1 MKTGLL
7 FGFAVGCAA
16 GTALAADLPSLY
28 APLGQLI
35 LTQLVSA
42 PFPHPQRAEGHR
54 YKNQFFSAK
63 EHYSDSTVAIFVPRG
78 FRETGQ
84 VDFLVHFHGW
94 GNHVEKALRKYQLIE
109 QLAASHRNVV
119 LVVPQGPRDA
129 SDSFGGKLEDPGG
142 FERFMGEVQ
151 QTLREKSRLKDK
163 AFTLGQIILS
173 GHSGGYHVMSAILDH
188 GGLTDHIRE
197 VWLFDALY
205 AETDKFL
212 AWWDHQHG
220 RLLDIYTG
228 HGGTKEETMNLMAQ
242 LRQRGTHFCAVE
254 ETEAKPTDLTNPEP
268 IFLFSKLPHDDVL
281 SAHQT
286 FRLFLETSGLEP
298 LGKQDL

>member
-1 MKTGLL
+1 MKLALL
-7 FGFAVGCAA
+7 LVLAFASAGPAA
-16 GTALAADLPSLY
+16 SVADLPRLY
-28 APLGQLI
+28 APLGELI
-35 LTQLVSA
+35 LTQLISA

-54 YKNQFFSAK
+54 YKDQFFSAN
-63 EHYSDSTVAIFVPRG
+63 EHYRDSTVAIFVPSG
-78 FRETGQ
+78 FRETGP

-94 GNHVEKALRKYQLIE
+94 GNDVQKALLKYQLID
-109 QLAASHRNVV
+109 QVAASHRNVV

-142 FERFMGEVQ
+142 FERFMLEVE
-151 QTLREKSRLKDK
+151 QTLRDKSRLKNK
-163 AFTLGQIILS
+163 SFSLGQIILS

-220 RLLDIYTG
+220 RFLDLYTE
-228 HGGTKEETMNLMAQ
+228 HGGTKEETLRLMAQ
-242 LRQRGTHFCAVE
+242 LRQRGTPFRALD
-254 ETEAKPTDLTNPEP
+254 ETEASPTDLTNREP
-268 IFLFSKLPHDDVL
+268 IFLFSKLPHDEVL

-286 FRLFLETSGLEP
+286 FRFSLETSGLEP
-298 LGKQDL
+298 EAKP